1 MERGTETTL
10 DPKSK
15 CAFAGAAQKQQR
27 ARIYTQWLLTDDAPS
42 GLRVAIPDPDRGGS
56 QHLLAAPGRLRAAR
70 PRRCGRG
77 GAAEAEEAEEGP
89 TRRRGMR
96 RRRGTRRSRR
106 MRQRRR
112 RRRPRNG
119 RGARRGPVNSN
130 SQLEA
135 RTASPAQAGW
145 PSGARA
151 GARCARDGH
160 KKASSSARS
169 SAMSGRLL
177 GCGARH

>member
-42 GLRVAIPDPDRGGS
+42 GLRVAVPDPDRGGS

-89 TRRRGMR
+89 
-96 RRRGTRRSRR
+96 
-106 MRQRRR
+106 RQRRR